1 MKWDPRQTNF
11 REILNLRMV
20 HSDRS
25 AVWFVLEIEL
35 CVRIVDAEPSSI
47 LTTPQN
53 KVCCLHPRKRD
64 VTKTYL
70 GSSPTQWDCLH
81 RSNSHEIIICGIA
94 SILSE
99 TSELSWHKPCRHWL
113 YYIGFHNDN
122 HATVSEDKAGILT
135 PNLQL
140 WLIIDNL
147 SYYLRFSF
155 VGNILYIRSH
165 RTGTHPLIIMD

>member
-1 MKWDPRQTNF
+1 MGSTSNEFSWDSKF
-11 REILNLRMV
+11 ADGV

-25 AVWFVLEIEL
+25 AVSFVLEIKWRV
-35 CVRIVDAEPSSI
+35 CIVDAEPSSI

-53 KVCCLHPRKRD
+53 KVCCFHPRKRD

-70 GSSPTQWDCLH
+70 GSSPTQCDCLY
-81 RSNSHEIIICGIA
+81 RNDSSEIIICGIA

-99 TSELSWHKPCRHWL
+99 TSELSLHKPCRHWL

-122 HATVSEDKAGILT
+122 HATVSEGKAGILT
-135 PNLQL
+135 PSLQL

-147 SYYLRFSF
+147 SCYLRFSF
-155 VGNILYIRSH
+155 VGNSLYLRSH
-165 RTGTHPLIIMD
+165 RPGTHPLIIMD